1 MFLIYNKN
9 MSNNISNKKVQNT
22 HELKRDLEVEPICG
36 NFSYI
41 NFDKSTSFQRP
52 QNTYQKKEDI
62 ILTNQVLNHQEN
74 IRRLTL
80 TGETK
85 RMPLNYGNYIP
96 NGYKSAGRG
105 FGDFDIS
112 QELRYGTD
120 TRQAKKT
127 AASTDLTNFKIGD
140 NYFSNYNLSGDVIP
154 APEII
159 HLVNG
164 KTNVVPWARG
174 GIDTRNLDKY
184 RKN

>member
-1 MFLIYNKN
+1 MS
-9 MSNNISNKKVQNT
+9 SNNISNKKVQNT

-41 NFDKSTSFQRP
+41 NFDESTSFQRP
-52 QNTYQKKEDI
+52 SNTYQKKEDVV
-62 ILTNQVLNHQEN
+62 LTNQVLNQQEN

-105 FGDFDIS
+105 FGDFDAS

-140 NYFSNYNLSGDVIP
+140 NYFTNYNLNGDVMA